1 MRVNVFT
8 GDQDAPRV
16 WTQNREFR
24 GRSARRF
31 AAAREHCLL
40 VFPAHVGMRQYWR
53 DFDSLEPLRRDGK
66 AENLAPYQETELWC
80 SAITTL
86 DSEPLVMW
94 AEIASG
100 PRYISL
106 PAYEFRFSGP

>member
-1 MRVNVFT
+1 MCS
-8 GDQDAPRV
+8 
-16 WTQNREFR
+16 R
-24 GRSARRF
+24 GIKT
-31 AAAREHCLL
+31 LL
-40 VFPAHVGMRQYWR
+40 GFGPKIASSVVAQPEGLRLHENIVYSLFPAHVGMRQYWR